1 MLVKDDVWS
10 WHSIAST
17 GFLVVVDVI
26 GVLCFLVFFFCQG
39 SHRTCPDSRR
49 RRNRL
54 LLLMGRSSKVTLQK
68 RMGGGRY

>member
-26 GVLCFLVFFFCQG
+26 GVLCFLVFFFFVKVVTGPAQTQEG
-39 SHRTCPDSRR
+39 GEIDSF
-49 RRNRL
+49 
-54 LLLMGRSSKVTLQK
+54 S
-68 RMGGGRY
+68 